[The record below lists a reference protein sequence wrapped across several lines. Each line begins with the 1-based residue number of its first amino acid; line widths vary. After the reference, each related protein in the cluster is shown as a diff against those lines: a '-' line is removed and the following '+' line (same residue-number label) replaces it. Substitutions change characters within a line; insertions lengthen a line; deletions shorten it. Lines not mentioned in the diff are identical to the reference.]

1 MIKKI
6 LAGVL
11 CAATMITLS
20 VGCSGNSAST
30 DSTSVDPSAKIT
42 GNIGDVKLEKG
53 DKYAV
58 MTIKDYG
65 DITIKLY
72 PDAAPKGTQ
81 NFIDLANSGYYNGK
95 TFHRVVADFMA
106 QGGKDFTCKTDVEN
120 FGIETNYNM
129 RHFYGAL
136 CYANAMGKNSTE
148 FYIVNNKKSQDYDNF
163 STARIDNNIQGYED
177 YAKQYEKDSQEYTY
191 YMFQANY
198 YRNLKSFIAN
208 MDDATKAK
216 YKEVGGTPSL
226 DGNYTVFGQTVD
238 GFDVLDKI
246 SAVEV
251 VANDAMGG
259 EEVSK
264 PKTEIVIEKI
274 EIKDY
279 E

>member
-1 MIKKI
+1 MVKKI
-6 LAGVL
+6 LAGIL

-20 VGCSGNSAST
+20 VGCSGGAAPGAST
-30 DSTSVDPSAKIT
+30 DPSAKIT
-42 GNIGDVKLEKG
+42 GNTGEVKLEKG

-81 NFIDLANSGYYNGK
+81 NFIDLANSGFYNGK
-95 TFHRVVADFMA
+95 TFHR
-106 QGGKDFTCKTDVEN
+106 
-120 FGIETNYNM
+120 
-129 RHFYGAL
+129 
-136 CYANAMGKNSTE
+136 
-148 FYIVNNKKSQDYDNF
+148 
-163 STARIDNNIQGYED
+163 
-177 YAKQYEKDSQEYTY
+177 
-191 YMFQANY
+191 
-198 YRNLKSFIAN
+198 NLKQFIEN

-251 VANDAMGG
+251 ETNDAMGG
-259 EEVSK
+259 KEVSK
-264 PKTEIVIEKI
+264 PKTEIIIEKV

>member
-6 LAGVL
+6 IAGVL

-20 VGCSGNSAST
+20 VGCSSNSAST
-30 DSTSVDPSAKIT
+30 DSASVDPSAKIT
-42 GNIGDVKLEKG
+42 GNTGDVKLEKG

-106 QGGKDFTCKTDVEN
+106 QGGKDFTGKTDVEN

-148 FYIVNNKKSQDYDNF
+148 FYIVNNKNSQDYDNF

-198 YRNLKSFIAN
+198 YRNLKQFIEN
-208 MDDATKAK
+208 MDDATKA
-216 YKEVGGTPSL
+216 
-226 DGNYTVFGQTVD
+226 
-238 GFDVLDKI
+238 
-246 SAVEV
+246 
-251 VANDAMGG
+251 
-259 EEVSK
+259 
-264 PKTEIVIEKI
+264 
-274 EIKDY
+274 
-279 E
+279 

>member
-1 MIKKI
+1 MVKKI
-6 LAGVL
+6 LAGIL

-20 VGCSGNSAST
+20 VGCSDSAAPGAST
-30 DSTSVDPSAKIT
+30 DPSAKIT
-42 GNIGDVKLEKG
+42 GNTGEVKLEKG

-81 NFIDLANSGYYNGK
+81 NFIDLANSGFYNGK

-106 QGGKDFTCKTDVEN
+106 QGGKDFTGKTNVES

-129 RHFYGAL
+129 RHFYGAF
-136 CYANAMGKNSTE
+136 CYANALGNNSTE
-148 FYIVNNKKSQDYDNF
+148 FYIVNNKKSQDYSSF

-177 YAKQYEKDSQEYTY
+177 YAKQYDKNSQEYTY

-198 YRNLKSFIAN
+198 YRNLKQFIEN

-251 VANDAMGG
+251 ETNDAMGG
-259 EEVSK
+259 KEVSK
-264 PKTEIVIEKI
+264 PKTEIIIEKV

-279 E
+279 K